1 MSILIACNC
10 GKRFKAADQFAGK
23 RTKCPGCGQTLTIP
37 GAVAGATAAA
47 AAPAAAAAKP
57 RATATANA
65 AVARPKAAVR
75 PAPPPPPPVDPADD
89 LSSLDAAAAAEV
101 FQPAARAETEA
112 ATTVKKKKSSSFAA
126 AAAVAPPLS
135 KRNRKAG
142 PEKAASFSMSPGMIV
157 LIVLAILIPSVIT
170 WVKLGPMKAH
180 EEWVKI
186 SDIAESNI
194 QGQIQRALLAER
206 VKMGMDPNDIKYMP
220 KVTNFQFDGSQDIF
234 MIRMP
239 EGVPFQGRTTEGDF
253 HGTFHPKTYKF
264 EVDVDMEG
272 TKHALDGSA
281 SETDTSLNMDGQP
294 VK

>member
-37 GAVAGATAAA
+37 GAVAGATAAS
-47 AAPAAAAAKP
+47 AAPAAAKP
-57 RATATANA
+57 RATAAASTA
-65 AVARPKAAVR
+65 VVRPKAAAR
-75 PAPPPPPPVDPADD
+75 PAPPPPVDPTDD

-101 FQPAARAETEA
+101 FQPAARAETEP
-112 ATTVKKKKSSSFAA
+112 ATTVKRKKSSSLAA

-135 KRNRKAG
+135 KRNRKDG

-186 SDIAESNI
+186 SGIAEDNI

-234 MIRMP
+234 MIKMP
-239 EGVPFQGRTTEGDF
+239 ESVPFQGRSTEGDF

-264 EVDVDMEG
+264 EVDVDMDG
-272 TKHALDGSA
+272 TKHKLDGGAGES
-281 SETDTSLNMDGQP
+281 DTSLNMDGQP